1 MAQVDS
7 CWALTTEAL
16 VCIRVSPCGICSGH
30 SGIGT
35 GFSLSSLVLPVSNIP
50 LWFFIPIYQPGD
62 EQ

>member
-1 MAQVDS
+1 MAQVVS

-16 VCIRVSPCGICSGH
+16 VCIRVSPCGIY

-35 GFSLSSLVLPVSNIP
+35 GFSLSSSVLPVSNIP